1 MDFFIK
7 RSNLSAEKNLKR
19 GLLQIGPRS
28 ITKSTLFMFE
38 NQMWLLYAVGA
49 AMLWGASYAASG
61 PVLRAGMP
69 PLVFYFYFSLF
80 GMVAAISM
88 IFLSGK
94 AGLLL
99 VPLHH
104 ERSQTGWFLF
114 SLMAAAVGA
123 VMTYMAIGAKNATL
137 ACLIEISYPLFV
149 VFFAWLFF
157 REFQLN
163 IKTFIGAILVVSGI
177 LTIFLGEK

>member
-1 MDFFIK
+1 MFL
-7 RSNLSAEKNLKR
+7 N
-19 GLLQIGPRS
+19 QIWV
-28 ITKSTLFMFE
+28 I
-38 NQMWLLYAVGA
+38 YALGA

-61 PVLRAGMP
+61 PILRAGMP

-94 AGLLL
+94 GSYLLA
-99 VPLHH
+99 PLYHN
-104 ERSQTGWFLF
+104 RTQTGWFLF

-157 REFQLN
+157 REVQLN
-163 IKTFIGAILVVSGI
+163 IRTCIGAVLVIAGILV
-177 LTIFLGEK
+177 IFLGEK